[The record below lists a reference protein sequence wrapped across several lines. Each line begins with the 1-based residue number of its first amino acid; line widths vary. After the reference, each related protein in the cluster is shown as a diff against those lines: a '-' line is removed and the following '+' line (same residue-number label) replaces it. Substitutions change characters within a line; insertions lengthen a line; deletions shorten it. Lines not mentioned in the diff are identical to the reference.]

1 MSKIPAS
8 VRWLLSAILF
18 LFVLTVISFL
28 IVALAPGDAAMSML
42 NMDTVSVTR
51 SDIEALR
58 NELGLNDP
66 LPVRYVRY
74 VNDLMHGSLGNSLMT
89 GKPVVEEIAKAWPY
103 TQLLALWTLLLVVV
117 LAFGLAALAAR
128 YANTW
133 VDRAVGVFTAASA
146 AMPSFWLALLLIDLF
161 AVKLGW
167 LPSSGMKDP
176 RGLILPVVT
185 LAIAIIAPYVKIL
198 RDSFVEASN
207 ANFVRSLRS
216 RGVPEAII
224 GYKHILRDSLIP
236 LITLLGVSLGSLLG
250 GTIVIEVT
258 FGIPGVGKLAI
269 EALARRDYGIIQGF
283 ILIVGIIVFVI
294 NALIDLAY
302 RLLDPA
308 LSHKAGVKA

>member
-1 MSKIPAS
+1 MSRAS
-8 VRWLLSAILF
+8 SPVRWLLSAILF

-28 IVALAPGDAAMSML
+28 VVALAPGDAAMSML

-74 VNDLMHGSLGNSLMT
+74 LDDLMHGSLGNSLMT

-103 TQLLALWTLLLVVV
+103 TQLLALWTLLLVVI

-133 VDRAVGVFTAASA
+133 VDRVVGVFTAASA

-176 RGLILPVVT
+176 CGLILPVVT
-185 LAIAIIAPYVKIL
+185 LAIAIISPYVKIL

-224 GYKHILRDSLIP
+224 GCKHILRDSLIP
-236 LITLLGVSLGSLLG
+236 LITLLGISLGSLLG

-308 LSHKAGVKA
+308 LSHKAGAKI